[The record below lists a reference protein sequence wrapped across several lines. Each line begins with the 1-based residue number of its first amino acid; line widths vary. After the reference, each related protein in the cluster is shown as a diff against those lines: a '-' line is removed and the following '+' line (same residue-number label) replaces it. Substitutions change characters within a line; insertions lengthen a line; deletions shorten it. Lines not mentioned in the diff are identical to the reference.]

1 MKYLVYRK
9 WFIVLT
15 YFFAPGLLTVAFA
28 DATDSADYPRH
39 TDSSI
44 DIEYFNMDDSKSNI
58 GNAQVGTS
66 GVLVQTE
73 YEINDIVLSF
83 NYERWKYS
91 WKNPENLPFVSGTTA
106 TPWNNFNTLQLGIA
120 FEREINDEWELNYYL
135 EAESSFEKETSASNE
150 YEAGIDFIYE
160 PSEEWAYTLNVNLE
174 YLDATGGE
182 LGVDLEIEW
191 NHDKKEGWSGEF
203 ELSSEF
209 PETSLT
215 YHFTKA
221 FSTTMF
227 YGEGGTSTIRLSD
240 SSPVTGMQG
249 GYFED
254 EYTSL
259 GARLDYEFA
268 PESYLTFSFQQNS
281 ERNFSF
287 VDRTG
292 RIETAYEFAD
302 TVETSI
308 GLLYTF

>member
-1 MKYLVYRK
+1 MKYLSYRK
-9 WFIVLT
+9 GFIVLT
-15 YFFAPGLLTVAFA
+15 CFFVSGLVTVSFA

-44 DIEYFNMDDSKSNI
+44 EVEYFSMGDSKSNI
-58 GNAQVGTS
+58 GNAQADTS

-73 YEINDIVLSF
+73 YEKNDIVFSF
-83 NYERWKYS
+83 NYERWKYN
-91 WKNPENLPFVSGTTA
+91 WTNPENLPFISGTA
-106 TPWNNFNTLQLGIA
+106 TPWSNFTTLQFGIA
-120 FEREINDEWELNYYL
+120 FEQEINDDWELNYYA
-135 EAESSFEKETSASNE
+135 EAETSFEKETGGSNE
-150 YEAGIDFIYE
+150 YEVGIDFIFE
-160 PSEEWAYTLNVNLE
+160 PSEEWAYTLNVNME

-182 LGVDLEIEW
+182 LGVDFEIEW

-215 YHFTKA
+215 YHFTRE

-227 YGEGGTSTIRLSD
+227 YGEGGTNTIRLSE
-240 SSPVTGMQG
+240 SSPVTGMQA

-259 GARLDYEFA
+259 GIRLDYEFA
-268 PESYLTFSFQQNS
+268 VESYLTFSLQQNS
-281 ERNFSF
+281 DRSFSF
-287 VDRTG
+287 IDRTG
-292 RIETAYEFAD
+292 RAETSYEFAD
-302 TVETSI
+302 TSEASI

>member
-1 MKYLVYRK
+1 MKYLIYKK

-15 YFFAPGLLTVAFA
+15 YFFVSGLATVTFA

-44 DIEYFNMDDSKSNI
+44 EIEYFSMGDSQSSI
-58 GNAQVGTS
+58 GNAQVGAS

-73 YEINDIVLSF
+73 YEANDIVYSF
-83 NYERWKYS
+83 NYERWKYN
-91 WKNPENLPFVSGTTA
+91 WTNPENLPFVSGTA
-106 TPWNNFNTLQLGIA
+106 TPWSNFTTLQFGLA
-120 FEREINDEWELNYYL
+120 FEQEINDQWELNYYA
-135 EAESSFEKETSASNE
+135 EAESSFEKETSGSNE
-150 YEAGIDFIYE
+150 YEAGIDIIFE

-182 LGVDLEIEW
+182 LGVDFEIEW

-203 ELSSEF
+203 EVSSEF

-215 YHFTKA
+215 YHFSRE

-227 YGEGGTSTIRLSD
+227 YSEGGTNTIRLSD
-240 SSPVTGMQG
+240 SSPVSGMQG

-254 EYTSL
+254 EYTSF

-268 PESYLTFSFQQNS
+268 PESYLTFSLQQNS
-281 ERNFSF
+281 DRSFSF

-292 RIETAYEFAD
+292 RTETSYEFAN
-302 TVETSI
+302 TIETSI

>member
-1 MKYLVYRK
+1 MKYLSYRK
-9 WFIVLT
+9 GFIVLT
-15 YFFAPGLLTVAFA
+15 CFFVSGLVTVSFA

-44 DIEYFNMDDSKSNI
+44 EVEYFSMGGSKSNI
-58 GNAQVGTS
+58 GNAQADTS

-73 YEINDIVLSF
+73 YEKNDIVFSF
-83 NYERWKYS
+83 NYERWKYN
-91 WKNPENLPFVSGTTA
+91 WTNPENLPFISGTA
-106 TPWNNFNTLQLGIA
+106 TPWSNFTTLQFGIA
-120 FEREINDEWELNYYL
+120 FEQEINDDWELNYYA
-135 EAESSFEKETSASNE
+135 EAETSFEKETGGSNE
-150 YEAGIDFIYE
+150 YEVGIDFIFE
-160 PSEEWAYTLNVNLE
+160 PSEEWAYTLNVNME

-182 LGVDLEIEW
+182 LGVDFEIEW

-215 YHFTKA
+215 YHFTRE

-227 YGEGGTSTIRLSD
+227 YGEGGTNTIRLSD
-240 SSPVTGMQG
+240 SSPVTGMQA

-259 GARLDYEFA
+259 GIRLDYEFA
-268 PESYLTFSFQQNS
+268 VESYLTFSLQQNS
-281 ERNFSF
+281 DRSFSF
-287 VDRTG
+287 IDRTG
-292 RIETAYEFAD
+292 RAETSYEFAD
-302 TVETSI
+302 TSEASI